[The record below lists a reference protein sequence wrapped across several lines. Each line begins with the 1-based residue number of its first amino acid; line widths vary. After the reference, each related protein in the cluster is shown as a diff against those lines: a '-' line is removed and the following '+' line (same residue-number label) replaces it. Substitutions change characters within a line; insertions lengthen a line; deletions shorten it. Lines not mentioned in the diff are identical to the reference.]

1 MRIERIRSK
10 NFIDLEDVDWRFPA
24 GPLLLLFEDKIQ
36 QKFFGELLPTLFYN
50 QHKSL
55 LPRIE
60 QNNKALVEV
69 WISGESLH
77 LHICHEFIQKDDNV
91 ERITTLLDDTG
102 QKVSLPEAMTLGEYL
117 FKVQLQNFLLGGVVE
132 WPKSDQYDLL
142 LLRTLNLRQG
152 GEEELSL
159 KKVRATIAGAQKKVR
174 EQKETMLLV
183 KTEYDALRREWEI
196 VQRQQDNDRLL
207 EIEIKKLQE
216 NEMVLTERIA
226 SNTSIQKRLELLS
239 QNPDYREL
247 RRLQDEL
254 NQLEERLQGLEVD
267 LTAISLGSY
276 VDWSVIENLREEC
289 LEWAYLQK
297 NVDRLVTEA
306 QARAKH
312 VVETQNFLQTSG
324 YMGLSEDADQI
335 LRRAVEERDL
345 AQKKLNKLIIQK
357 RQLKKIELIYLQEIT
372 RFKKFSV
379 MSDVTEADQIRIAQ
393 KEKRLELWRSSKIG
407 STLDRTLRKR
417 LGVKS
422 IDETLSTRLLQY
434 YKQYHVSNLQEF
446 KNQLKGFVDQR
457 ERVDRVK
464 RQMEKLQAKVSQEER
479 LYRVLNSNNE
489 VLKQAFTVAQV
500 TNLSDWLYGWEDYGR
515 KKIQL
520 SLVLNKSHLEL
531 EQQVREEKKLAE
543 CTEQLRNELG
553 SWGIPITDREEVFRA
568 ILNVATQLRE
578 KDEVTR
584 EVAELSERFNDLL
597 GVRDLKQLAQTLE
610 PLAELE
616 RETRLPYEERQAETS
631 AWHKEQMIIRQQLA
645 AAKQRLQSNHK
656 VTSLAVLEK
665 KIESVK
671 RQWMAYEDL
680 RHALDDAQAL
690 LELSWQEW
698 QTKHE
703 KILNEA
709 KKWIFKLSFSSTSKS
724 IDDETVAKREY
735 FSYRMATAQLAL
747 RYNTEVPLLMS
758 VGKVKQEDKDF
769 WGEVTEYLHKQSS
782 ARQVIFSTTDPY
794 LGELLSGRGWSLL
807 ALPR

>member
-10 NFIDLEDVDWRFPA
+10 NIIGLGDIDWIFPE
-24 GPLLLLFEDKIQ
+24 GPLLLLFKDKDQ
-36 QKFFGELLPTLFYN
+36 QKFFRELLSTLFYN
-50 QHKSL
+50 QRKSL

-60 QNNKALVEV
+60 QNNNKLVEV
-69 WISGESLH
+69 WIAGESLH
-77 LHICHEFIQKDDNV
+77 LHICHEFIHKGDEV
-91 ERITTLLDDTG
+91 EQISTLVDEAG
-102 QKVSLPEAMTLGEYL
+102 QKISLPEAMTLGEYL

-132 WPKSDQYDLL
+132 WPKSDQYELL

-159 KKVRATIAGAQKKVR
+159 KKVRAIIAGAQKKVR

-183 KTEYDALRREWEI
+183 KNEYDALRREWEI

-207 EIEIKKLQE
+207 EIEIRKLQE
-216 NEMVLTERIA
+216 NEVLLTERITLNA
-226 SNTSIQKRLELLS
+226 NIQERLDLLS
-239 QNPDYREL
+239 QNSDYREL
-247 RRLQDEL
+247 RQLQDEL
-254 NQLEERLQGLEVD
+254 NQLEERLQGLEVN

-276 VDWSVIENLREEC
+276 IDWSVIEGLREEC

-312 VVETQNFLQTSG
+312 VVETKNFLQTSG

-357 RQLKKIELIYLQEIT
+357 RQLKKIELIYSQEIT

-379 MSDVTEADQIRIAQ
+379 MCDVTEADQIRIAQ
-393 KEKRLELWRSSKIG
+393 KEKRLELWRSSEIG
-407 STLDRTLRKR
+407 STLDRMLKKG

-422 IDETLSTRLLQY
+422 IDETLSSRLLQY
-434 YKQYHVSNLQEF
+434 YKQYHVSNYREF

-457 ERVDRVK
+457 ERVGRVK
-464 RQMEKLQAKVSQEER
+464 RLMERLQAKVSQEER
-479 LYRVLNSNNE
+479 LHRVLNSNNQI
-489 VLKQAFTVAQV
+489 LKQAFTVAQA

-515 KKIQL
+515 KKSQL
-520 SLVLNKSHLEL
+520 SLILNKSHLEL

-543 CTEQLRNELG
+543 CTEQLRNKLG
-553 SWGIPITDREEVFRA
+553 SWGIPVTDREEVFRA

-578 KDEVTR
+578 KEEVTR
-584 EVAELSERFNDLL
+584 ELAELSERFNDLL
-597 GVRDLKQLAQTLE
+597 GVRDLKQLAKTLE

-665 KIESVK
+665 KIETVK
-671 RQWMAYEDL
+671 SQWMAYEDL

-698 QTKHE
+698 QTKYE
-703 KILNEA
+703 KILNEE
-709 KKWIFKLSFSSTSKS
+709 KQWIFELSFSSTSKS

-735 FSYRMATAQLAL
+735 FSYRMAIAQLAL
-747 RYNTEVPLLMS
+747 RHYTEVPLLMS
-758 VGKVKQEDKDF
+758 VGKVKQDDNDF
-769 WGEVTEYLHKQSS
+769 WGEVTEYLHKLSS

-794 LGELLSGRGWSLL
+794 LGEQLTGRGWSLL
-807 ALPR
+807 ALPH